1 MAITVSGTTIT
12 FNDATTQSTAA
23 TAGSLVTTA
32 NVLNATA
39 GASVGVVGTYALLYM
54 NNLDLVANTY
64 SAGATFAGSS
74 LAYFGASV
82 TALGSGY
89 VSTVQASSASGPTG
103 TWRLMGKG
111 GRITA
116 VIPCC
121 GNEDL
126 AWFSLFLRI
135 S

>member
-1 MAITVSGTTIT
+1 MPVSINNTQIVFNNGTIQ
-12 FNDATTQSTAA
+12 DTAA
-23 TAGSLVTTA
+23 TAGSLVTTT

-39 GASVGVVGTYALLYM
+39 GASVGAVGTYALLYM

-64 SAGATFAGSS
+64 SPGATLAGSS
-74 LAYFGASV
+74 LVYFGSS
-82 TALGSGY
+82 TLTLGSGY
-89 VSTVQASSASGPTG
+89 VAGLQGSVASGPAG

>member
-1 MAITVSGTTIT
+1 MPVSINNTQIVFNNGTIQ
-12 FNDATTQSTAA
+12 DTAA
-23 TAGSLVTTA
+23 TAGSLVTTT

-39 GASVGVVGTYALLYM
+39 GASVGAVGTYALLYM

-64 SAGATFAGSS
+64 SPGATLAGSS
-74 LAYFGASV
+74 LAYFGSS
-82 TALGSGY
+82 TLTLGSGY
-89 VSTVQASSASGPTG
+89 VAALQGSTGTSPAG